1 MSKQNIKL
9 SEPIN
14 KTMYR
19 IVYRQFSTV
28 LLRMWRHKMFF
39 FVGFFIYFHKYIA
52 AFELFTP
59 FIMRCEANF
68 KVKTNPKPGAL
79 AFSPKSFTRNLVWN
93 RRASVAFV
101 VAFSTRDTGKTF
113 F

>member
-68 KVKTNPKPGAL
+68 KVKTNPKPCAL
-79 AFSPKSFTRNLVWN
+79 AFSYGATKGNSQKVLPEIWFGIAEQVSPLW
-93 RRASVAFV
+93 
-101 VAFSTRDTGKTF
+101 
-113 F
+113 